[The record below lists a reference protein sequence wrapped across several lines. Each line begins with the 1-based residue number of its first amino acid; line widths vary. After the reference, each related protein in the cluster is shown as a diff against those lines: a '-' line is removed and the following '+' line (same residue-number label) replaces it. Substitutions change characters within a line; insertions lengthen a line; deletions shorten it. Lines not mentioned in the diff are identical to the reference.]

1 MGFVRSL
8 HHGMKLLFL
17 FVIAALVCAT
27 FAAPLQ
33 GKKKNDFPPHFRPK
47 EGFKGD
53 NTLEDELRYGNEHGF
68 GVSWDKNP
76 TEKKKNDFPPH
87 FRPKEGLKG
96 DNTLEDELRWGN
108 KHGFGVSWDKNPTEK
123 KKNDF
128 RPHFRV
134 SGFRGGDNKFEDW
147 RRRGKRNK
155 MQIKPFDV
163 KGDNK

>member
-1 MGFVRSL
+1 MGTFVRSL

-27 FAAPLQ
+27 FAATLQ
-33 GKKKNDFPPHFRPK
+33 
-47 EGFKGD
+47 
-53 NTLEDELRYGNEHGF
+53 
-68 GVSWDKNP
+68 
-76 TEKKKNDFPPH
+76 EKKKDEF
-87 FRPKEGLKG
+87 EVVKG
-96 DNTLEDELRWGN
+96 DWDKSGWDKL
-108 KHGFGVSWDKNPTEK
+108 GFGVSWDKNPTEK